1 MNDLTQFNFI
11 NISAILSGI
20 TLANLEMTLGIVVL
34 ISALIYNI
42 LKINGELRNRKSSGK
57 NNNK

>member
-20 TLANLEMTLGIVVL
+20 TLANLEMTLGIIVL
-34 ISALIYNI
+34 ISALVYNI
-42 LKINGELRNRKSSGK
+42 LKINSELRNRKK
-57 NNNK
+57 